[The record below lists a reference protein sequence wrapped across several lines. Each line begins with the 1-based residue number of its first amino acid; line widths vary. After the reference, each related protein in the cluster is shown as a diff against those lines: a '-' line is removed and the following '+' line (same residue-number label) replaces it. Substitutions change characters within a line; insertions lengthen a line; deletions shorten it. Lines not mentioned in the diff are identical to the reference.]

1 MTFIRSGPFRQPEW
15 DRIPVIHGLAVSPA
29 EDQLKALGAA
39 SASSGGVALLCG
51 RRHRSAD
58 VGSGVSINPHETIDV
73 TMDLLRNARAEL
85 THRQR

>member
-39 SASSGGVALLCG
+39 SASSGGVALF
-51 RRHRSAD
+51 H
-58 VGSGVSINPHETIDV
+58 VVDV
-73 TMDLLRNARAEL
+73 TEAPTLEAAFR
-85 THRQR
+85 